1 MLPMYAYSDAW
12 RCMAGT
18 TGIPAAGERE
28 RGRSFGEGVPNGDAA
43 SEYSSASE
51 RVDLLGADAREA
63 KAAAV
68 AAAASSTVPVWWF

>member
-1 MLPMYAYSDAW
+1 ML
-12 RCMAGT
+12 GT

-28 RGRSFGEGVPNGDAA
+28 MGRSFGEGVGIGDAV

-51 RVDLLGADAREA
+51 RGPLFGRVAARDA

-68 AAAASSTVPVWWF
+68 AAAASSTVPV